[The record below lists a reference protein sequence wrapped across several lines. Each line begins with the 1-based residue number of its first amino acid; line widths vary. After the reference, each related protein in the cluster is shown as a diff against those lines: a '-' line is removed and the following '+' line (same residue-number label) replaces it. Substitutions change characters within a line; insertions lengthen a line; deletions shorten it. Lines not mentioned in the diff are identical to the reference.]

1 MSAAGP
7 VAAAAVP
14 AQPHPQQAAFRAALD
29 ALCIAAGPPAP
40 SFSAAHL
47 DAAVALALSDADLT
61 AATEP
66 QSTQVLAQQR
76 AADAFAAIDA
86 HLSADMRT
94 TALSVRAMLWE
105 LLVRMCERSAALAHL
120 KQQAAARPSAAAAA
134 AAGTHPSAFLSSGS
148 TTATATRDEWHLL
161 LAPQLYRLVTLVVPR
176 GSEEDAAPNVPLAT
190 QTLRRW
196 MAAAESGAAPSFAA
210 ASSGAAVVAPVK
222 FKKHQ
227 LINALKYVEGQN
239 PQAPHAMRTAWPVA
253 CDISTQLTNT
263 RCESRF
269 RSL

>member
-1 MSAAGP
+1 
-7 VAAAAVP
+7 
-14 AQPHPQQAAFRAALD
+14 LD

-47 DAAVALALSDADLT
+47 DAAVALALSDADT
-61 AATEP
+61 TVGGAVVDP
-66 QSTQVLAQQR
+66 QSTQLLAQQR

-105 LLVRMCERSAALAHL
+105 LLVRLCERSAALAHL

-134 AAGTHPSAFLSSGS
+134 AGTHPSAFLSSGA
-148 TTATATRDEWHLL
+148 ATAARDEWHLL

-210 ASSGAAVVAPVK
+210 ASSGAAMVAPVK

-239 PQAPHAMRTAWPVA
+239 LQAPHVMRTG
-253 CDISTQLTNT
+253 
-263 RCESRF
+263 
-269 RSL
+269 